1 MNIKRIALVL
11 VLVLLTVGGGIG
23 YTYHS
28 ERTPERAMSE
38 LQAGIKSRD
47 YNKVKQYAD
56 LGALIETTYDESTK
70 IMADNIESLSKT
82 YPQDWFFRHD
92 TAFMQNYIAARRGD
106 DLVFIQRTLD
116 FYMDQQATPLS
127 RVEGQAKWVS
137 DEMTKFED
145 SYTADVKSVQ
155 QKDGMALATVE
166 FTGKDTEYGRLVPHL
181 TVVLELTRQPDEHWK
196 VTRVHNVDEAFDPVL
211 KGIED
216 YCTLQGWQ

>member
-47 YNKVKQYAD
+47 YNKVKQYAVLD
-56 LGALIETTYDESTK
+56 TLVASTYDESTK
-70 IMADNIESLSKT
+70 IMADNIGSLSKT

-106 DLVFIQRTLD
+106 DLVFIRRTLD

-127 RVEGQAKWVS
+127 RV
-137 DEMTKFED
+137 
-145 SYTADVKSVQ
+145 
-155 QKDGMALATVE
+155 
-166 FTGKDTEYGRLVPHL
+166 
-181 TVVLELTRQPDEHWK
+181 
-196 VTRVHNVDEAFDPVL
+196 
-211 KGIED
+211 
-216 YCTLQGWQ
+216 